1 MEPNVLSY
9 IIAGIALVIGII
21 AGKLIFSKNTKRQVE
36 EAEQRS
42 NKIISDAQLQAE
54 TLKKEKLLEAKEKF
68 VQLKAE
74 HDKEVLE
81 KNRRV
86 GEGENRV
93 RQKEQTIT
101 LKLEQL
107 ERQAKDNDVIK
118 DNLNRQID
126 VVNLKRTE
134 LEKHQEE
141 HIRRLEK
148 IAGLTAEEAK
158 TQLIESLKQ
167 EAHTQALSLQQEIVD
182 DAKQRA
188 NKEARKIIIQS
199 IQRTAAEQAIENAI
213 TVFNLESDEIKGQ
226 IIGRE
231 GRNIRA
237 IEAATGVDLIV
248 DDTPEAIILS
258 SFDPLRREIARLSL
272 QRLVSDGRI
281 HPARIEEIVEKTRK
295 QIEEQVIEIGERTVI
310 ELGIHGLH
318 KELVRIVGKMR
329 FRSSY
334 GQNLLMHSR
343 EVANIC
349 GIMASELGMNP
360 KLAKRAGLLHD
371 IGKVPDEETELSHAL
386 LGAKL
391 AEKYGENPAV
401 VNAIGAHH
409 DEMEMQYVISPI
421 VQACDAISGA
431 RPGARRE
438 IMQQYLKRIKDL
450 ENLALSYPGVEK
462 AYAIQ
467 AGRELRVIV
476 ESEKVSDADSDRL
489 SFEIAQ
495 KIQTEMTF
503 PGQIKVTVIREK
515 RAVNVAR

>member
-1 MEPNVLSY
+1 MEPNVLPY
-9 IIAGIALVIGII
+9 ILAGIALVIGII
-21 AGKLIFSKNTKRQVE
+21 AGKFIFSKNTKRQVE
-36 EAEQRS
+36 EAEQRA

-74 HDKEVLE
+74 HDREVLD
-81 KNRRV
+81 KNRKIS
-86 GEGENRV
+86 EGENRV
-93 RQKEQTIT
+93 RQKEQSIT
-101 LKLEQL
+101 SKLEQL
-107 ERQAKDNDVIK
+107 ERQSKDNEVIK
-118 DNLNRQID
+118 DNLNRQIE

-148 IAGLTAEEAK
+148 IAGLTADEAK
-158 TQLIESLKQ
+158 SQLIESLKH

-281 HPARIEEIVEKTRK
+281 HPARIEEVVEKTRK

-349 GIMASELGMNP
+349 SIMASELGMNP

-476 ESEKVSDADSDRL
+476 EAEKVTDADSDRL